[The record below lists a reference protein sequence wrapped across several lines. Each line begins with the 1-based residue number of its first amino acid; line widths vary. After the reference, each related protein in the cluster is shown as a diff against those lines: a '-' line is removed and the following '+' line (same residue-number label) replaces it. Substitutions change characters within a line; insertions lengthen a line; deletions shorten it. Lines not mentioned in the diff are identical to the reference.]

1 MASPLKIA
9 ITGAAGLIGQN
20 AIPRLKARGYT
31 NIVALDK
38 HKANTAI
45 LRRLHP
51 DITVV
56 EADLAHGDG
65 WQAAVADADVVV
77 LSHAQIGGL
86 EEAAFVANNVTAT
99 QRVLDAVRAKSPYLV
114 HLSSSVVESVAD
126 DWYTQ
131 TKDAQEK
138 LVVSSGLPHV
148 VLRPTLMF
156 GWFDRKHLGWLAR
169 FMQKAPVFPIPG
181 SGKYLRQPLYA
192 GDFCDI
198 IMACIAQRP
207 TAKAYNISG
216 QEKINYV
223 DLIRAVKDASG
234 ATTPIVR
241 IPYSLFWALL
251 WAYGLIDRDPP
262 FTTRQLEAL
271 VIPELFEVIDWP
283 GIFGVTA
290 TPLKQALADTYR
302 HPEYSNIVL
311 EF

>member
-1 MASPLKIA
+1 MASTLKIA
-9 ITGAAGLIGQN
+9 VTGAAGLIGQN
-20 AIPRLKARGYT
+20 LIPRLKARGYA

-51 DITVV
+51 DIAVV

-99 QRVLDAVRAKSPYLV
+99 QRILDAVRAKSPYLV

-181 SGKYLRQPLYA
+181 SGRYLRQPLYA

-198 IMACIAQRP
+198 IMACIEQRP

-216 QEKINYV
+216 QEKIDYI
-223 DLIRAVKDASG
+223 DLIRAVREASG
-234 ATTPIVR
+234 AGTPIVR

-251 WAYGLIDRDPP
+251 WAYGLFDRDPP

-302 HPEYSNIVL
+302 HPDYSKIVL